1 MQQKIEQYRTRA
13 RLVSEAA
20 KVKKETPKEI
30 SSPVVTRNENE
41 SPKDSISSMNMQE
54 AKSKYIES
62 FPCYCIVKF

>member
-62 FPCYCIVKF
+62 FPCYFIVKF